1 MSESEKTIA
10 VCGLDCL
17 LYEFIEQSVA
27 DRGWRLVNL
36 RLVPAG
42 VLPEIVVVF
51 CSQHWQ
57 KVWEDVQIARSTV
70 PTAKLVTVGFQGS
83 DDQML
88 RLVEQGMYAA
98 VPSNAGLSDFLN
110 TLARVLSEQV
120 CCSGRMTQLVRSRIA
135 ELSPEQNVAVV
146 LTAREQEVLDLIAG
160 GLSNKAIADRLGITT
175 NTVKNHV
182 HRLLEKLKARSRHDA
197 AWIYSHLPRSFS
209 AAGAVLSL
217 ASPAEPYSSSHYS

>member
-1 MSESEKTIA
+1 MREGYNTIA

-17 LYEFIEQSVA
+17 LYEFIEQAVA
-27 DRGWRLVNL
+27 DRGWRLVSL
-36 RLVPAG
+36 RLLPAG
-42 VLPEIVVVF
+42 VLPEIAVVF
-51 CSQHWQ
+51 CSNSWQ
-57 KVWEDVQIARSTV
+57 QVFDDVRAARSV
-70 PTAKLVTVGFQGS
+70 IPGAKLVIVGFQGS

-98 VPSNAGLSDFLN
+98 VPTSAGLSDFLD
-110 TLARVLSEQV
+110 TLGRVLNQQV
-120 CCSGRMTQLVRSRIA
+120 SCTGRMTQLVRNRIA
-135 ELSPEQNVAVV
+135 QLSPEQNVAVV

-209 AAGAVLSL
+209 ATGTAVPSTLAG
-217 ASPAEPYSSSHYS
+217 